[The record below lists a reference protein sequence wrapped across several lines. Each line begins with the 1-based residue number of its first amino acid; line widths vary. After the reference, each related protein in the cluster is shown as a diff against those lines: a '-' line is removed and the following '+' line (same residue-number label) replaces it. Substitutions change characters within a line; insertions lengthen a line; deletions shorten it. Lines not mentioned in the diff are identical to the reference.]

1 MPRRP
6 LWILIVAFILGT
18 AFPAAGQTRPTL
30 KPKSPPA
37 AKSKPGSVRSTT
49 IEIELL
55 SGEGGG
61 LQAQQWRS
69 SLESLEIP
77 LSIRR
82 GSGDEEPETKEK
94 IIGTLRKVTVIG
106 RLERSGRIVFADR
119 SFEPGDRVKLK
130 EWINDLKTFGA
141 QGKPDGRP
149 LWGLNEDQFTAVFES
164 LTEPTKEGFVGQ
176 DLEAAVRK
184 LPLPAQF
191 PVRWTEAAKARLDR
205 RSGKNPVRQSTQGF
219 SLATALAILLRDYE
233 LGFRP
238 SRTPSGDLELVID
251 VPETP
256 GDAWPIGWPLKLSR
270 QQAAPKLFALQEVFF
285 DDQPLGEL
293 LSQAAKSAEMPVLL
307 DYADPYVRDPE
318 WTKFAIN
325 YPPRQASW
333 HAVVKDSLNK
343 VKLTFDLWQDE
354 GGRPFLYVSSVKGKR
369 NVLPLEK

>member
-1 MPRRP
+1 MSPRQ
-6 LWILIVAFILGT
+6 LALLTFSIIFGGALSAVA
-18 AFPAAGQTRPTL
+18 QTRPAL
-30 KPKSPPA
+30 KSKPPPA
-37 AKSKPGSVRSTT
+37 AKSKPGAVRSTT

-55 SGEGGG
+55 SSEGGG

-69 SLESLEIP
+69 SLESLDVP

-82 GSGDEEPETKEK
+82 GQSDEEPETKEK

-119 SFEPGDRVKLK
+119 SFEPGERAPLK
-130 EWINDLKTFGA
+130 EWINDLRTFGA
-141 QGKPDGRP
+141 QGKPDGQP
-149 LWGLNEDQFTAVFES
+149 LWGLNEEQFTAVFES
-164 LTEPTKEGFVGQ
+164 LTEATKADFVGQ

-191 PVRWTEAAKARLDR
+191 PVRWTDAAKSRLER
-205 RSGKNPVRQSTQGF
+205 RPGKNLVRQSTQGF
-219 SLATALAILLRDYE
+219 SLATALALVLRDHE

-238 SRTPSGDLELVID
+238 SRTPSGDLEFVID
-251 VPETP
+251 VPETA

-270 QQAAPKLFALQEVFF
+270 QKAAPKLFALQQVYF
-285 DDQPLGEL
+285 DAEPLGEL
-293 LSQAAKSAEMPVLL
+293 LSQAAKSAEIPILL

-318 WTKFAIN
+318 WAKFAIN

-354 GGRPFLYVSSVKGKR
+354 GGRPFLYVSSVKSKR
-369 NVLPLEK
+369 NVVPIGK